1 MKNSQKKIESEE
13 GCWQTECWGGWVCS
27 GRLICYKIG
36 GFVIC
41 CRADGGRRRKEGG
54 EEKDCSSNHKLNITN
69 GFTDRFH

>member
-1 MKNSQKKIESEE
+1 
-13 GCWQTECWGGWVCS
+13 
-27 GRLICYKIG
+27 LICDKIG
-36 GFVIC
+36 GSVIC